1 MVNKRVDTGP
11 LLDPLPKTLL
21 MSINQILL
29 ALIVPI
35 TWGFGYALTKIG
47 MDQFTPLLLMSL
59 RFGIAG
65 LILVWFTKPP
75 WEYMRELF
83 IIAFIGSTI
92 QYGLTYYGLKGI
104 DVSTASILVQLEGP
118 ILALLSTLILKER
131 LGWPRALGMG
141 LAFTGVIVIAG
152 EPRLSD
158 SLDSVALVISGAVF
172 WAIAQIMISR
182 LKSLS
187 GITILAW
194 VAIIAT
200 PQMLLI
206 SLVIED
212 GQWESIKS
220 AKLVDW
226 SIVFYL
232 SFIMTVIG
240 YSVWYHLLRICDV
253 SKISP
258 FLMLLPITSIIAGMA
273 LLEEQFTLSMGIGG
287 LLVMTGVAST
297 LIKWREPKK
306 QL

>member
-1 MVNKRVDTGP
+1 
-11 LLDPLPKTLL
+11 

-75 WEYMRELF
+75 WEHMRELF
-83 IIAFIGSTI
+83 MIAFIGSTI

-141 LAFTGVIVIAG
+141 IAFAGVIVIAG

-220 AKLVDW
+220 ASIIDW

-253 SKISP
+253 SRISP
-258 FLMLLPITSIIAGMA
+258 FLMLLPVTSIIAGMV
-273 LLEEQFTLSMGIGG
+273 LLDEQFTMAMGIGG
-287 LLVMTGVAST
+287 LLIMAGVAST
-297 LIKWREPKK
+297 LIKWRESTKK
-306 QL
+306 L

>member
-1 MVNKRVDTGP
+1 
-11 LLDPLPKTLL
+11 

-75 WEYMRELF
+75 WGFMRELF

-92 QYGLTYYGLKGI
+92 QYGFTYYGLKGI

-141 LAFTGVIVIAG
+141 LALAGVVVIAG
-152 EPRLSD
+152 EPRLSG

-194 VAIIAT
+194 IAIIAT

-206 SLVIED
+206 SLVIEE

-220 AKLVDW
+220 ANLVDW
-226 SIVFYL
+226 TIVFYL

-258 FLMLLPITSIIAGMA
+258 FLMLLPVTSIIAGMV
-273 LLEEQFTLSMGIGG
+273 LLNEQFTLAMGIGG
-287 LLVMTGVAST
+287 VLVMTGVAST
-297 LIKWREPKK
+297 LIKWREPIK

>member
-1 MVNKRVDTGP
+1 MNTK
-11 LLDPLPKTLL
+11 
-21 MSINQILL
+21 QIFL

-75 WEYMRELF
+75 WGYMRELF
-83 IIAFIGSTI
+83 IIALIGSTI
-92 QYGLTYYGLKGI
+92 QYGFTYYGLKGI

-131 LGWPRALGMG
+131 LGWPRSLGMG

-158 SLDSVALVISGAVF
+158 SLDSVALVITGAVF

-206 SLVIED
+206 SLIIEE
-212 GQWESIKS
+212 GQWEAIKT
-220 AKLVDW
+220 ANLVDW

-258 FLMLLPITSIIAGMA
+258 FLMLLPVTSIIAGIV
-273 LLEEQFTLSMGIGG
+273 LLNEQFTLAMGIGG

-297 LIKWREPKK
+297 LIKWRWPKK
-306 QL
+306 TT

>member
-1 MVNKRVDTGP
+1 
-11 LLDPLPKTLL
+11 

-65 LILVWFTKPP
+65 LLLVWFTKPP
-75 WEYMRELF
+75 WKYMRELF

-92 QYGLTYYGLKGI
+92 QYGFTYYGLKGI

-152 EPRLSD
+152 EPRLND
-158 SLDSVALVISGAVF
+158 SLDSVALVITGAVF

-206 SLVIED
+206 SLLIEE

-220 AKLVDW
+220 ADLVDW

-258 FLMLLPITSIIAGMA
+258 FLMLLPVSSIIAGMT
-273 LLEEQFTLSMGIGG
+273 LLDEQFTLAMGIGG
-287 LLVMTGVAST
+287 VLVMTGVAST
-297 LIKWREPKK
+297 LIKWRESTK

>member
-1 MVNKRVDTGP
+1 MTTRQV
-11 LLDPLPKTLL
+11 
-21 MSINQILL
+21 LL

-47 MDQFTPLLLMSL
+47 MEQFPPLLLMSL

-75 WEYMRELF
+75 WEYMKDLF
-83 IIAFIGSTI
+83 IVAFIGSTI

-131 LGWPRALGMG
+131 LGWTRALGMG
-141 LAFTGVIVIAG
+141 LAFAGVVVIAG
-152 EPRLSD
+152 EPRLSG

-206 SLVIED
+206 SLAIEKD
-212 GQWESIKS
+212 QWRSIVS
-220 AKLVDW
+220 ANLVDW

-232 SFIMTVIG
+232 SFIMTVVG
-240 YSVWYHLLRICDV
+240 YSIWYHLLRICDV

-258 FLMLLPITSIIAGMA
+258 FLMLLPVTSIIAGIA
-273 LLEEQFTLSMGIGG
+273 LLDEQFTLAMGIGG

-297 LIKWREPKK
+297 LVNWRRPVKTTLTGK
-306 QL
+306 R

>member
-1 MVNKRVDTGP
+1 
-11 LLDPLPKTLL
+11 

-75 WEYMRELF
+75 WGFMRELF

-92 QYGLTYYGLKGI
+92 QYGFTYYGLKGI

-141 LAFTGVIVIAG
+141 LAFTGVVIIAG

-158 SLDSVALVISGAVF
+158 SLDSVALVITGAVF

-206 SLVIED
+206 SLLIED
-212 GQWESIKS
+212 GQWESIRS
-220 AKLVDW
+220 ANLIDW

-258 FLMLLPITSIIAGMA
+258 FLMLLPVTSIIAGMV
-273 LLEEQFTLSMGIGG
+273 LLNEQFTLVMGIGG
-287 LLVMTGVAST
+287 VLVMTGVAST
-297 LIKWREPKK
+297 LIKWREPTK
-306 QL
+306 LL

>member
-1 MVNKRVDTGP
+1 
-11 LLDPLPKTLL
+11 

-29 ALIVPI
+29 ALIVPM

-65 LILVWFTKPP
+65 LILIWFTKPP
-75 WEYMRELF
+75 WEHMRELF
-83 IIAFIGSTI
+83 IIAFIGSTV
-92 QYGLTYYGLKGI
+92 QYGFTYYGLKGI

-141 LAFTGVIVIAG
+141 LAFAGVIVITG

-158 SLDSVALVISGAVF
+158 SLDSVALVITGAVF

-220 AKLVDW
+220 ASFIDW

-253 SKISP
+253 SRISP
-258 FLMLLPITSIIAGMA
+258 FLMLLPVTSIIAGMV
-273 LLEEQFTLSMGIGG
+273 LLDEQFTLAMGIGG

-297 LIKWREPKK
+297 LIKWRKSTKK
-306 QL
+306 L

>member
-1 MVNKRVDTGP
+1 MTTRQV
-11 LLDPLPKTLL
+11 
-21 MSINQILL
+21 LL

-47 MDQFTPLLLMSL
+47 MEQFPPLLLMSL

-75 WEYMRELF
+75 WEYMKDLF
-83 IIAFIGSTI
+83 IVAFIGSTI

-118 ILALLSTLILKER
+118 ILAILSTLILKER
-131 LGWPRALGMG
+131 LGWTRALGMG
-141 LAFTGVIVIAG
+141 LAFAGVVVIAG
-152 EPRLSD
+152 EPRLSS

-194 VAIIAT
+194 VAIIAS

-206 SLVIED
+206 SLAIEKD
-212 GQWESIKS
+212 QWHSIVNAS
-220 AKLVDW
+220 LVDW

-232 SFIMTVIG
+232 SFVMTVVG
-240 YSVWYHLLRICDV
+240 YSIWYHLLRICDV

-258 FLMLLPITSIIAGMA
+258 FLMLLPVTSIIAGIA
-273 LLEEQFTLSMGIGG
+273 LLDEQFTLAMGIGG

-297 LIKWREPKK
+297 LVNWRRPVKTTLTGK
-306 QL
+306 R

>member
-1 MVNKRVDTGP
+1 
-11 LLDPLPKTLL
+11 

-65 LILVWFTKPP
+65 LILIWFTKPP
-75 WEYMRELF
+75 WEHMRELF
-83 IIAFIGSTI
+83 MIAFIGSTV
-92 QYGLTYYGLKGI
+92 QYGFTYYGLKGI

-118 ILALLSTLILKER
+118 ILALLSALILKER

-141 LAFTGVIVIAG
+141 LAFAGVIVITG

-158 SLDSVALVISGAVF
+158 SLDSVALVITGAVF

-187 GITILAW
+187 GVTILAW

-220 AKLVDW
+220 ASLIDW

-240 YSVWYHLLRICDV
+240 YSVWYHLIRICDV

-258 FLMLLPITSIIAGMA
+258 FLMLLPVTSIIAGMI
-273 LLEEQFTLSMGIGG
+273 LLDEQFTLAMGIGG

-297 LIKWREPKK
+297 LIKHRESTKK
-306 QL
+306 L

>member
-1 MVNKRVDTGP
+1 MN
-11 LLDPLPKTLL
+11 
-21 MSINQILL
+21 SNQILL

-75 WEYMRELF
+75 WGFMRELF

-92 QYGLTYYGLKGI
+92 QYGFTYYGLKGI

-118 ILALLSTLILKER
+118 ILVLLSTLILKER

-141 LAFTGVIVIAG
+141 LAFIGVIVIVG
-152 EPRLSD
+152 EPRLND
-158 SLDSVALVISGAVF
+158 SLDSVALVITGAVF

-206 SLVIED
+206 SLVIEE
-212 GQWESIKS
+212 GQWESIKT
-220 AKLVDW
+220 ANLIDW

-258 FLMLLPITSIIAGMA
+258 FLMLLPVTSIIAGIV
-273 LLEEQFTLSMGIGG
+273 LLGEKFTLAMGIGG
-287 LLVMTGVAST
+287 VLVMGGVAST
-297 LIKWREPKK
+297 LIKWREPTK

>member
-1 MVNKRVDTGP
+1 MTTRQV
-11 LLDPLPKTLL
+11 
-21 MSINQILL
+21 LL

-47 MDQFTPLLLMSL
+47 MEQFPPLLLMSL

-75 WEYMRELF
+75 WEYMKDLF
-83 IIAFIGSTI
+83 IVAFIGSTI

-131 LGWPRALGMG
+131 LGWTRALGMG
-141 LAFTGVIVIAG
+141 LAFAGVVVIAG
-152 EPRLSD
+152 EPRLSS

-194 VAIIAT
+194 VAIIAS

-206 SLVIED
+206 SLAIEKD
-212 GQWESIKS
+212 QWHSIVS
-220 AKLVDW
+220 ASLVDW

-232 SFIMTVIG
+232 SFIMTVVG
-240 YSVWYHLLRICDV
+240 YSIWYHLLRICDV

-258 FLMLLPITSIIAGMA
+258 FLMLLPVTSRIAGIA
-273 LLEEQFTLSMGIGG
+273 LLDEQFTLAMGIGG

-297 LIKWREPKK
+297 LVNWRRPVKTTLTGK
-306 QL
+306 R

>member
-1 MVNKRVDTGP
+1 
-11 LLDPLPKTLL
+11 

-29 ALIVPI
+29 ALIVPM

-65 LILVWFTKPP
+65 LILIWFTKPP
-75 WEYMRELF
+75 WEHMRELF
-83 IIAFIGSTI
+83 MIAFIGSTV
-92 QYGLTYYGLKGI
+92 QYGFTYYGLKGI

-141 LAFTGVIVIAG
+141 LAFAGVIVITG

-158 SLDSVALVISGAVF
+158 SLDSVALVITGAVF

-220 AKLVDW
+220 ASLIDW

-258 FLMLLPITSIIAGMA
+258 FLMLLPITSIIAGMV
-273 LLEEQFTLSMGIGG
+273 LLDEQFTLAMGIGG

-297 LIKWREPKK
+297 LIKWRESTKK
-306 QL
+306 L

>member
-1 MVNKRVDTGP
+1 MNSK
-11 LLDPLPKTLL
+11 
-21 MSINQILL
+21 QIFL

-75 WEYMRELF
+75 WGYMRELF
-83 IIAFIGSTI
+83 IIALIGSTI
-92 QYGLTYYGLKGI
+92 QYGFTYYGLKGI

-118 ILALLSTLILKER
+118 ILALLSALILKER

-141 LAFTGVIVIAG
+141 LAFTGVIVIVG
-152 EPRLSD
+152 EPRLND
-158 SLDSVALVISGAVF
+158 SLDSVALVITGAVF

-206 SLVIED
+206 SLLIEE

-220 AKLVDW
+220 ANLVDW

-258 FLMLLPITSIIAGMA
+258 FLMLLPVTSIIAGMA
-273 LLEEQFTLSMGIGG
+273 LLNEQFTLAMGIGG
-287 LLVMTGVAST
+287 VLVMTGVAST
-297 LIKWREPKK
+297 
-306 QL
+306 

>member
-1 MVNKRVDTGP
+1 
-11 LLDPLPKTLL
+11 

-75 WEYMRELF
+75 WGFMRELF

-92 QYGLTYYGLKGI
+92 QYGFTYYGLKGI

-141 LAFTGVIVIAG
+141 LAFTGVVIIAG

-158 SLDSVALVISGAVF
+158 SLDSVALVITGAVF

-194 VAIIAT
+194 IAIIAT

-206 SLVIED
+206 SLVIEE
-212 GQWESIKS
+212 GQWESIKT
-220 AKLVDW
+220 ANLVDW

-258 FLMLLPITSIIAGMA
+258 FLMLLPVTSIIAGMV
-273 LLEEQFTLSMGIGG
+273 LLNEQFTLAMGIGG
-287 LLVMTGVAST
+287 VLVMTGVAST
-297 LIKWREPKK
+297 LIKWREPTK
-306 QL
+306 LL

>member
-1 MVNKRVDTGP
+1 MNTK
-11 LLDPLPKTLL
+11 
-21 MSINQILL
+21 QIFL

-75 WEYMRELF
+75 WGFMRELF

-92 QYGLTYYGLKGI
+92 QYGFTYYGLKGI

-141 LAFTGVIVIAG
+141 LAFTGVIVIVG

-158 SLDSVALVISGAVF
+158 SLDSVALVITGAVF

-206 SLVIED
+206 SLIIEE
-212 GQWESIKS
+212 GQLESIKT
-220 AKLVDW
+220 ANLVDW

-258 FLMLLPITSIIAGMA
+258 FLMLLPVTSIIAGIVF
-273 LLEEQFTLSMGIGG
+273 LNEQFTLAMGIGG

-297 LIKWREPKK
+297 LIKWRWPKK
-306 QL
+306 TT

>member
-1 MVNKRVDTGP
+1 
-11 LLDPLPKTLL
+11 

-75 WEYMRELF
+75 WGFMRELF

-92 QYGLTYYGLKGI
+92 QYGFTYYGLKGI

-158 SLDSVALVISGAVF
+158 SLDSVALVITGAVF

-194 VAIIAT
+194 IAIIAT

-206 SLVIED
+206 SLVIEE
-212 GQWESIKS
+212 GQWESIKT
-220 AKLVDW
+220 ANLVDW

-240 YSVWYHLLRICDV
+240 YSIWYHLLRICDV

-258 FLMLLPITSIIAGMA
+258 FLMLLPVTSIIAGIV
-273 LLEEQFTLSMGIGG
+273 LLGEKFTLAMGIGEV
-287 LLVMTGVAST
+287 LVMGGVAST
-297 LIKWREPKK
+297 LIKWREPTK

>member
-1 MVNKRVDTGP
+1 
-11 LLDPLPKTLL
+11 

-75 WEYMRELF
+75 WGFMRELF

-92 QYGLTYYGLKGI
+92 QYGFTYYGLKGI

-141 LAFTGVIVIAG
+141 LAFTGVVVIAG

-158 SLDSVALVISGAVF
+158 SLDSVALVITGAVF

-194 VAIIAT
+194 IAIIAT

-206 SLVIED
+206 SLVIEE
-212 GQWESIKS
+212 GQWESIKT
-220 AKLVDW
+220 ANLVDW

-258 FLMLLPITSIIAGMA
+258 FLMLLPVTSIIAGIV
-273 LLEEQFTLSMGIGG
+273 LLNEQFTLAMGIGG
-287 LLVMTGVAST
+287 VLVMTGVAST
-297 LIKWREPKK
+297 LIKWRKPTK
-306 QL
+306 QI

>member
-1 MVNKRVDTGP
+1 MTTRQV
-11 LLDPLPKTLL
+11 
-21 MSINQILL
+21 LL

-47 MDQFTPLLLMSL
+47 MEQFPPLLLMSL

-75 WEYMRELF
+75 WEYMKDLF
-83 IIAFIGSTI
+83 IVAFIGSTI

-131 LGWPRALGMG
+131 LGWTRALGMG
-141 LAFTGVIVIAG
+141 LAFAGVVVIAG
-152 EPRLSD
+152 EPRLSS

-206 SLVIED
+206 SLAIEKD
-212 GQWESIKS
+212 QWRSIVS
-220 AKLVDW
+220 ANLVDW

-232 SFIMTVIG
+232 SIIMTVVG
-240 YSVWYHLLRICDV
+240 YSIWYHLLRICDV

-258 FLMLLPITSIIAGMA
+258 FLMLLPVTSIIAGIA
-273 LLEEQFTLSMGIGG
+273 LLDEQFTLAMGIGG

-297 LIKWREPKK
+297 LVNWRRPVKTTLTGK
-306 QL
+306 R

>member
-1 MVNKRVDTGP
+1 MTTRQV
-11 LLDPLPKTLL
+11 
-21 MSINQILL
+21 LL

-47 MDQFTPLLLMSL
+47 MEQFPPLLLMSL

-75 WEYMRELF
+75 WEYMKDLF
-83 IIAFIGSTI
+83 IVAFIGSTI

-131 LGWPRALGMG
+131 LGWTRALGMG
-141 LAFTGVIVIAG
+141 LAFAGVVVIAG
-152 EPRLSD
+152 EPRLSS

-194 VAIIAT
+194 VAIIAS

-206 SLVIED
+206 SLAIEKD
-212 GQWESIKS
+212 QWHSIVNAS
-220 AKLVDW
+220 LVDW

-232 SFIMTVIG
+232 SFIMTVVG
-240 YSVWYHLLRICDV
+240 YSIWYHLLRICDV

-258 FLMLLPITSIIAGMA
+258 FLMLLPVTSIIAGIT
-273 LLEEQFTLSMGIGG
+273 LLDEQFTLTMGIGG
-287 LLVMTGVAST
+287 ILVMTGVAST
-297 LIKWREPKK
+297 LVNWRRPIKTTLTGKR
-306 QL
+306 

>member
-1 MVNKRVDTGP
+1 MTTR
-11 LLDPLPKTLL
+11 
-21 MSINQILL
+21 QILL

-35 TWGFGYALTKIG
+35 TWGLGYALTKIG
-47 MDQFTPLLLMSL
+47 MNQFSPLLLMSL

-75 WEYMRELF
+75 WGHMRDLF
-83 IIAFIGSTI
+83 MVAFIGSTI
-92 QYGLTYYGLKGI
+92 QYGFTYYGLKGI

-141 LAFTGVIVIAG
+141 LAFAGVVVIAG
-152 EPRLSD
+152 EPRLSE
-158 SLDSVALVISGAVF
+158 SLDSVALVISGAAF

-194 VAIIAT
+194 VAIIAS

-206 SLVIED
+206 SLVIEK
-212 GQWESIKS
+212 GQWHSIVS
-220 AKLVDW
+220 ADLQDW

-240 YSVWYHLLRICDV
+240 YSIWYHLLRICDV
-253 SKISP
+253 SKLSP
-258 FLMLLPITSIIAGMA
+258 FLMLLPVSSIIAGIV
-273 LLEEQFTLSMGIGG
+273 LLEEQFTLTMGIGG
-287 LLVMTGVAST
+287 LLIMAGVAST
-297 LIKWREPKK
+297 LVNWRQTIK
-306 QL
+306 

>member
-1 MVNKRVDTGP
+1 MNTK
-11 LLDPLPKTLL
+11 
-21 MSINQILL
+21 QIFL

-75 WEYMRELF
+75 WGYMRELF
-83 IIAFIGSTI
+83 IIALIGSTI
-92 QYGLTYYGLKGI
+92 QYGFTYYGLKGI

-118 ILALLSTLILKER
+118 ILVLLSTLILKER

-141 LAFTGVIVIAG
+141 LAFIGVIVIVG
-152 EPRLSD
+152 EPRLND
-158 SLDSVALVISGAVF
+158 SLDSVALVITGAVF

-206 SLVIED
+206 SLVIEE

-220 AKLVDW
+220 ANLIDW

-258 FLMLLPITSIIAGMA
+258 FLMLLPVTSIIAGIV
-273 LLEEQFTLSMGIGG
+273 LLGEKFTLAMGIGG
-287 LLVMTGVAST
+287 VLVMTGVAST
-297 LIKWREPKK
+297 LIKWREPTK

>member
-1 MVNKRVDTGP
+1 
-11 LLDPLPKTLL
+11 

-75 WEYMRELF
+75 WEYMREIF
-83 IIAFIGSTI
+83 IVAFIGSTI
-92 QYGLTYYGLKGI
+92 QYGFTYYGLKGI

-141 LAFTGVIVIAG
+141 LAFAGVVVIVG

-158 SLDSVALVISGAVF
+158 SLDSVALVITGAVF

-206 SLVIED
+206 SLVIEE

-220 AKLVDW
+220 ANLVDW

-258 FLMLLPITSIIAGMA
+258 FLMLLPVTSIMAGMV
-273 LLEEQFTLSMGIGG
+273 LLDEQFTLAMGIGG
-287 LLVMTGVAST
+287 LLVMIGVAST
-297 LIKWREPKK
+297 LVKWRESTK

>member
-1 MVNKRVDTGP
+1 MTTRQV
-11 LLDPLPKTLL
+11 
-21 MSINQILL
+21 LL

-47 MDQFTPLLLMSL
+47 MEQFPPLLLMSL

-75 WEYMRELF
+75 WEYMKDLF
-83 IIAFIGSTI
+83 VVAFIGSTI

-131 LGWPRALGMG
+131 LGWTRALGMG
-141 LAFTGVIVIAG
+141 LAFAGVVVIAG
-152 EPRLSD
+152 EPRLSG

-206 SLVIED
+206 SLAIEKD
-212 GQWESIKS
+212 QWRSIVS
-220 AKLVDW
+220 ANLVDW

-232 SFIMTVIG
+232 SIIMTVVG
-240 YSVWYHLLRICDV
+240 YSIWYHLLRICDV

-258 FLMLLPITSIIAGMA
+258 FLMLLPVTSIIAGIA
-273 LLEEQFTLSMGIGG
+273 LLDEQFTLTMGIGG
-287 LLVMTGVAST
+287 ILVMTGVAST
-297 LIKWREPKK
+297 LVNWRRPVKTTLTGK
-306 QL
+306 R

>member
-1 MVNKRVDTGP
+1 MN
-11 LLDPLPKTLL
+11 
-21 MSINQILL
+21 SNQILL

-75 WEYMRELF
+75 WGFMRELF

-92 QYGLTYYGLKGI
+92 QYGFTYYGLKGI

-141 LAFTGVIVIAG
+141 LAFTGVVVIAG

-158 SLDSVALVISGAVF
+158 SLDSVALVITGAVF

-187 GITILAW
+187 GITILTW

-206 SLVIED
+206 SLIIEE
-212 GQWESIKS
+212 GQWEAIKT
-220 AKLVDW
+220 ANLVDW

-258 FLMLLPITSIIAGMA
+258 FLMLLPVTSIIAGMV
-273 LLEEQFTLSMGIGG
+273 LLNEQFTLVMGIGG
-287 LLVMTGVAST
+287 VLVMTGVAST
-297 LIKWREPKK
+297 LIKWREPTK
-306 QL
+306 LL